1 MKKTKKIICLPE
13 FTSERSCFVIEDL
26 ITREVSFLG
35 FKLVDGVKDVENE
48 KELRI
53 ENSDCGKSTHFG
65 KSTTLRYFSIADADE
80 ENGGKARKEMHLYGL
95 SIKDPKSFENGT
107 DEEDKKVNA
116 KDKEGNLGE

>member
-13 FTSERSCFVIEDL
+13 FTSERSCIVIEDL

-35 FKLVDGVKDVENE
+35 FKLVDVVKDVENE

-53 ENSDCGKSTHFG
+53 ENSDCGKST
-65 KSTTLRYFSIADADE
+65 TLRYFSIADADE
-80 ENGGKARKEMHLYGL
+80 ENGRKARKEMHLYGL

-107 DEEDKKVNA
+107 DEEDKEVNA
-116 KDKEGNLGE
+116 KDKEEDLGE